1 MIEMDDPEVRGILFC
16 DNPCPTRSRQQRT
29 WQAVDRALSGGAA
42 TADGLPTAQGLADH
56 HFRWSAARDA

>member
-1 MIEMDDPEVRGILFC
+1 MIEMDDLEVRDILFC
-16 DNPCPTRSRQQRT
+16 DNLPNQVRQQRT
-29 WQAVDRALSGGAA
+29 RQAVDRALSEGAA